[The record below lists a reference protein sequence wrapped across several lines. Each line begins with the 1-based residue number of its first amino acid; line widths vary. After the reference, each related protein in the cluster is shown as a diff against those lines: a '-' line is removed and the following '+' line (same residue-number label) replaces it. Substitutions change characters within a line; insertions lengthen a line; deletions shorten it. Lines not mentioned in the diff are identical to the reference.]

1 MAPVTEPIAPF
12 ILPERPMKLPRLL
25 VFAAALAALACLPS
39 RAAEPARPVPPRFS
53 AGYMDASADPRA
65 DFARYAFGAWQ
76 KMNPVP
82 PDKARWGSFN
92 ELEQYNQL
100 ALKGILEAAAART
113 HKPGSVE
120 QKVGDF
126 FKSAMDTAAVD
137 AAGLKP
143 VEADLARVAAIAST
157 AELARSLAALHDR
170 GVDGFFRVLVRAD
183 QKRSEINALYA
194 YQGGMSL
201 PSKGYYFDEQF
212 EKFRAAFVEH
222 VAKMLALAGDA
233 PEAAAVGART
243 VLDLEK
249 ALAADAK
256 TPAELRDA
264 LANYNRM
271 PTADLAGKL
280 PVFPLARYL
289 ADRGIAGP
297 AAADI
302 VVGQPRFFEGL
313 QRQLSGRPLAD
324 WKVYLRYHVLRAA
337 APYLAA
343 PFEAEHFRF
352 YSTVLRGTPEM
363 EPRWQRSARTIDGT
377 IGEALGQL
385 YVERY
390 YPPEAKARMDEMIR
404 NITAVMRDRLQKLD
418 WMTEP
423 TRKKALAKFDRFFA
437 KIGYPAK
444 WRDYSSVAIRPGAFL
459 ANVRAATE
467 FEVKR
472 RLSQLGQPV
481 DKTEWR
487 MTPPTVNAYFDPTAN
502 NINFPAGILQPPFFD
517 FSLDDAV
524 NYGGI
529 GAVIGHEITH
539 GFDDQGRH
547 FDADGNLADW
557 WTPEDAAQFQA
568 RAKKVVEQF
577 NGYELLPGVK
587 VNGELTLGE
596 NIADLGGA
604 SLAYEALERSLAG
617 KERRLIDGL
626 TPEQRFFLSW
636 AQVWRTNMRENAL
649 RQQLAVDPHSP
660 GSIRA
665 IGPLV
670 NLQPFYDAF
679 GIREGDPMWRRAED
693 RAKIW

>member
-1 MAPVTEPIAPF
+1 
-12 ILPERPMKLPRLL
+12 MKHLRFLL
-25 VFAAALAALACLPS
+25 AAAAWAAGASLPLS
-39 RAAEPARPVPPRFS
+39 AAEPARPVPPRFS
-53 AGYMDASADPRA
+53 VGYMDASVDPRA

-76 KMNPVP
+76 KANPVP

-100 ALKGILEAAAART
+100 ALKGILEGAAARA
-113 HKPGSVE
+113 HQPGSIE

-143 VEADLARVAAIAST
+143 VEADLARVAAIGST
-157 AELARSLAALHDR
+157 PELARALAALHDR
-170 GVDGFFRVLVRAD
+170 GVEGFFRVFVRAD
-183 QKRSEINALYA
+183 QKKSEINALYA

-201 PSKGYYFDEQF
+201 PSKAYYFDEQF
-212 EKFRAAFVEH
+212 EKFRVAFVEH
-222 VAKMLALAGDA
+222 VAKMLVLAGDA
-233 PEAAAVGART
+233 PETAAAGAKT
-243 VLDLEK
+243 VFDLEK

-271 PTADLAGKL
+271 PTADLAGKV
-280 PVFPLARYL
+280 PGFPLARYL
-289 ADRGIAGP
+289 ADR
-297 AAADI
+297 
-302 VVGQPRFFEGL
+302 
-313 QRQLSGRPLAD
+313 LS
-324 WKVYLRYHVLRAA
+324 
-337 APYLAA
+337 
-343 PFEAEHFRF
+343 
-352 YSTVLRGTPEM
+352 
-363 EPRWQRSARTIDGT
+363 
-377 IGEALGQL
+377 
-385 YVERY
+385 
-390 YPPEAKARMDEMIR
+390 
-404 NITAVMRDRLQKLD
+404 KLD

-423 TRKKALAKFDRFFA
+423 TGGKALAKFERFVA

-444 WRDYSSVAIRPGAFL
+444 WRDYLSVAIRPDAFL

-467 FEVKR
+467 FEVRR
-472 RLSQLGQPV
+472 RLSQLGKPV
-481 DKTEWR
+481 DKAEWR

-539 GFDDQGRH
+539 GLDDQGRH
-547 FDADGNLADW
+547 YDPQGNLADW

-577 NGYELLPGVK
+577 SGYEPLPGVK

-604 SLAYEALERSLAG
+604 SLAYEALQRSLAS
-617 KERRLIDGL
+617 KEKKLIDGF

-660 GSIRA
+660 GMIRA

-679 GIREGDPMWRRAED
+679 GIREGDPMWRRPED

>member
-1 MAPVTEPIAPF
+1 M
-12 ILPERPMKLPRLL
+12 RLPRIPVL
-25 VFAAALAALACLPS
+25 AAVLAALACPPL

-53 AGYMDASADPRA
+53 AGYIDKSADPRA

-100 ALKGILEAAAART
+100 ALRGILEAAAART
-113 HKPGSVE
+113 QKPGSVE

-143 VEADLARVAAIAST
+143 VDADLARVAAIAST
-157 AELARSLAALHDR
+157 PELARALATLHDR
-170 GVDGFFRVLVRAD
+170 GVDGFFRVFVRAD
-183 QKRSEINALYA
+183 QKKSEVNALYA

-201 PSKGYYFDEQF
+201 PSKAYYFDEQF
-212 EKFRAAFVEH
+212 EKFRVAFVEH

-233 PEAAAVGART
+233 PEAAAAGAKT
-243 VLDLEK
+243 LFEVEK

-256 TPAELRDA
+256 APAELRDA

-271 PTADLAGKL
+271 PTSELAGKL

-324 WKVYLRYHVLRAA
+324 WKVYLRYHVLR
-337 APYLAA
+337 
-343 PFEAEHFRF
+343 
-352 YSTVLRGTPEM
+352 GTPEM
-363 EPRWQRSARTIDGT
+363 EPRWQRSARVIDGT
-377 IGEALGQL
+377 MGEALGQL

-390 YPPEAKARMDEMIR
+390 YPPEARARMDEMIR
-404 NITAVMRDRLQKLD
+404 NITAVMRDRLQKLE
-418 WMTEP
+418 WMSEP

-444 WRDYSSVAIRPGAFL
+444 WRDYSSVAIRPDAFL

-467 FEVKR
+467 FELKR

-481 DKTEWR
+481 DKAEWR

-547 FDADGNLADW
+547 YDADGNLADW
-557 WTPEDAAQFQA
+557 WTPEDAARFGD

-577 NGYELLPGVK
+577 NGYEPLPGVK

-617 KERRLIDGL
+617 KERKLIDGL

-679 GIREGDPMWRRAED
+679 GIREGDPMWRKPED

>member
-1 MAPVTEPIAPF
+1 
-12 ILPERPMKLPRLL
+12 MKHLRFLL
-25 VFAAALAALACLPS
+25 AAAAWAAGASLPS
-39 RAAEPARPVPPRFS
+39 SAAEPAQPVPPRFS
-53 AGYMDASADPRA
+53 VGYMDAGADPRA

-76 KMNPVP
+76 KKNPVP

-92 ELEQYNQL
+92 ELEQFNQL
-100 ALKGILEAAAART
+100 ALKGILEAAAARPY
-113 HKPGSVE
+113 KPGSVE

-126 FKSAMDTAAVD
+126 FKSAMDTAAID
-137 AAGLKP
+137 SAGLKP
-143 VEADLARVAAIAST
+143 VEADLARIAAIAST
-157 AELARSLAALHDR
+157 AELARALAALHDS
-170 GVDGFFRVLVRAD
+170 GVGGFFRVRVEAD
-183 QKRSEINALYA
+183 EKNSEINALYA

-201 PSKGYYFDEQF
+201 PSKGYYFDGQF
-212 EKFRAAFVEH
+212 EKFRVAFVEH

-233 PEAAAVGART
+233 PESAAAGAKT
-243 VLDLEK
+243 VFEVEK
-249 ALAADAK
+249 ALAANAK

-264 LANYNRM
+264 LANYNKM

-280 PVFPLARYL
+280 PVFPFARYL

-302 VVGQPRFFEGL
+302 IVGQPKFFEGL
-313 QRQLSGRPLAD
+313 QRQLSERPLAD
-324 WKVYLRYHVLRAA
+324 WKIYLRYHALRAA

-363 EPRWQRSARTIDGT
+363 EPRWQRAARVIDGS

-404 NITAVMRDRLQKLD
+404 NITAVMRDRLQKLE

-423 TRKKALAKFDRFFA
+423 TRRKALAKFDRFFA
-437 KIGYPAK
+437 KIGHPAK
-444 WRDYSSVAIRPGAFL
+444 WRDYSSVEIRPGAFL

-467 FEVKR
+467 FEAKR
-472 RLSQLGQPV
+472 RLAMLGKPV
-481 DKTEWR
+481 DRTEWT
-487 MTPPTVNAYFDPTAN
+487 MSAPTVNAYFDWTAN

-539 GFDDQGRH
+539 GFDDRGRH
-547 FDADGNLADW
+547 YDADGNLADW
-557 WTPEDAAQFQA
+557 WTPEDAARFQA
-568 RAKKVVEQF
+568 RAGKLVEQF
-577 NGYELLPGVK
+577 GSYEVLPGLK

-604 SLAYEALERSLAG
+604 SLAFEALERSLAG
-617 KERRLIDGL
+617 KERKLIDGF

-636 AQVWRTNMRENAL
+636 AQVWRTNIREDEL
-649 RQQLAVDPHSP
+649 RRRVAVDPHSP
-660 GSIRA
+660 GMFRA
-665 IGPLV
+665 IGALV

-679 GIREGDPMWRRAED
+679 GIREGDPMWRRPED
-693 RAKIW
+693 RARIW

>member
-1 MAPVTEPIAPF
+1 
-12 ILPERPMKLPRLL
+12 MKHLRFL
-25 VFAAALAALACLPS
+25 LAAWAAGASLPS
-39 RAAEPARPVPPRFS
+39 SAAEPAQPVPPRFS
-53 AGYMDASADPRA
+53 VGYMDAGADPRA

-76 KMNPVP
+76 KRNPVP

-92 ELEQYNQL
+92 ELEQFNQL
-100 ALKGILEAAAART
+100 ALKGILEAAAARP
-113 HKPGSVE
+113 HKPGSVD

-126 FKSAMDTAAVD
+126 FKSAMDTAAID
-137 AAGLKP
+137 SAGLKP
-143 VEADLARVAAIAST
+143 VEADLARIAAIAST
-157 AELARSLAALHDR
+157 PELARALAQMHNL
-170 GVDGFFRVLVRAD
+170 GVGGFFRVRVEAD
-183 QKRSEINALYA
+183 EKNSEINALYA

-201 PSKGYYFDEQF
+201 PSKGYYFDGQF
-212 EKFRAAFVEH
+212 EKFRVAFVEH

-233 PEAAAVGART
+233 PESAAAGAKT
-243 VLDLEK
+243 VFEVEK
-249 ALAADAK
+249 ALAANAK

-264 LANYNRM
+264 LANYNKM

-280 PVFPLARYL
+280 PVFPFARYL

-302 VVGQPRFFEGL
+302 IVGQPKFFEGL
-313 QRQLSGRPLAD
+313 QRQLSERPLSD
-324 WKVYLRYHVLRAA
+324 WKVYLRYHVLRSA

-363 EPRWQRSARTIDGT
+363 EPRWQRATRTIDGT

-404 NITAVMRDRLQKLD
+404 NITAVMRDRLSKLE

-423 TRKKALAKFDRFFA
+423 TRAKAFAKFERFVA

-444 WRDYSSVAIRPGAFL
+444 WRDYSSVAIRPDAFL

-481 DKTEWR
+481 DKAEWR

-547 FDADGNLADW
+547 YDAEGNLADW
-557 WTPEDAAQFQA
+557 WTP
-568 RAKKVVEQF
+568 
-577 NGYELLPGVK
+577 
-587 VNGELTLGE
+587 
-596 NIADLGGA
+596 
-604 SLAYEALERSLAG
+604 
-617 KERRLIDGL
+617 
-626 TPEQRFFLSW
+626 
-636 AQVWRTNMRENAL
+636 
-649 RQQLAVDPHSP
+649 
-660 GSIRA
+660 
-665 IGPLV
+665 
-670 NLQPFYDAF
+670 
-679 GIREGDPMWRRAED
+679 
-693 RAKIW
+693 

>member
-1 MAPVTEPIAPF
+1 MKRHRLVLIAAVP
-12 ILPERPMKLPRLL
+12 
-25 VFAAALAALACLPS
+25 AALACLPLF
-39 RAAEPARPVPPRFS
+39 AAEPARPVPPRFS
-53 AGYMDASADPRA
+53 ASYMDASADPRS

-76 KMNPVP
+76 KANPVP

-92 ELEQYNQL
+92 ELEQFNQL
-100 ALKGILEAAAART
+100 ALKGILEAVAARPY
-113 HKPGSVE
+113 KPGSVE

-137 AAGLKP
+137 SAGLKP
-143 VEADLARVAAIAST
+143 VEADLARIAAIAST
-157 AELARSLAALHDR
+157 AELARVLAALHDS
-170 GVDGFFRVLVRAD
+170 GVGGFFRVRVEAD
-183 QKRSEINALYA
+183 EKNSEINALYA

-201 PSKGYYFDEQF
+201 PSKGYYFDGQF
-212 EKFRAAFVEH
+212 EKFRVAFVEH

-233 PEAAAVGART
+233 PETAAAGART

-249 ALAADAK
+249 ALAANAK

-264 LANYNRM
+264 LANYNKM

-280 PVFPLARYL
+280 PVFPFARYL

-302 VVGQPRFFEGL
+302 IVGQPKFFEGL
-313 QRQLSGRPLAD
+313 QRQLSERPLAD
-324 WKVYLRYHVLRAA
+324 WKIYLRYHALRAA

-363 EPRWQRSARTIDGT
+363 EPRWQRAARVIDGS

-404 NITAVMRDRLQKLD
+404 NTTAVMRDRLQKLE

-444 WRDYSSVAIRPGAFL
+444 WRDYSSVAIRPGGFL

-467 FEVKR
+467 FEVRR
-472 RLSQLGQPV
+472 RLSQLGRPV
-481 DKTEWR
+481 DKAEWR
-487 MTPPTVNAYFDPTAN
+487 MSPPTVNAYFDPTAN

-547 FDADGNLADW
+547 YDAEGNLADW
-557 WTPEDAAQFQA
+557 WTPEDAARFQA

-577 NGYELLPGVK
+577 GGYEPLPGVK

-596 NIADLGGA
+596 NIADLGGV

-617 KERRLIDGL
+617 KEKKLIDGL

-660 GSIRA
+660 GNVRA

-670 NLQPFYDAF
+670 SFQPFYDAF
-679 GIREGDPMWRRAED
+679 GIREGDPMWRKPED
-693 RAKIW
+693 RSKVW

>member
-1 MAPVTEPIAPF
+1 
-12 ILPERPMKLPRLL
+12 MKHLRFL
-25 VFAAALAALACLPS
+25 LAAWAAGASLPS
-39 RAAEPARPVPPRFS
+39 SAAEPAQPVPPRFS
-53 AGYMDASADPRA
+53 VGYMDAGADPRA

-76 KMNPVP
+76 KKNPVP

-92 ELEQYNQL
+92 ELEQFNQL
-100 ALKGILEAAAART
+100 ALKGILEAAAGRP
-113 HKPGSVE
+113 HKPGSVD

-126 FKSAMDTAAVD
+126 FKSAMDTAAID
-137 AAGLKP
+137 SAGLKP
-143 VEADLARVAAIAST
+143 VEADLARIAAIAST
-157 AELARSLAALHDR
+157 AELARTLAALHDS
-170 GVDGFFRVLVRAD
+170 GVGGFFRVRVEAD
-183 QKRSEINALYA
+183 EKNSEINALYA

-201 PSKGYYFDEQF
+201 PSKGYYFDGQF
-212 EKFRAAFVEH
+212 EKFRVAFVEH

-233 PEAAAVGART
+233 PESAAAGAKT
-243 VLDLEK
+243 VFEVEK
-249 ALAADAK
+249 ALAANAK

-264 LANYNRM
+264 LANYNKM

-280 PVFPLARYL
+280 PVFPFARYL

-302 VVGQPRFFEGL
+302 IVGQPKFFEGL
-313 QRQLSGRPLAD
+313 QRQLSERPLSD
-324 WKVYLRYHVLRAA
+324 WKVYLRYHALRAA
-337 APYLAA
+337 APCLAA

-352 YSTVLRGTPEM
+352 YGTVLRGTPEM
-363 EPRWQRSARTIDGT
+363 EPRWQRAARVIDGT

-385 YVERY
+385 YVARY

-404 NITAVMRDRLQKLD
+404 NITAVMRDRLQKLE

-437 KIGYPAK
+437 KIGHPAK
-444 WRDYSSVAIRPGAFL
+444 WRDYASVEIRPGAFL
-459 ANVRAATE
+459 ANVRAAVE

-472 RLSQLGQPV
+472 RLAKLGQPV
-481 DKTEWR
+481 DRTEWT
-487 MTPPTVNAYFDPTAN
+487 MSAPTVNASFDWTAN

-517 FSLDDAV
+517 FLLDDAV

-539 GFDDQGRH
+539 GFDDRGRH
-547 FDADGNLADW
+547 YDADGNLADW
-557 WTPEDAAQFQA
+557 WTPEDAARFQA
-568 RAKKVVEQF
+568 RAGKVVEQF
-577 NGYELLPGVK
+577 GGYEPLPGVK

-617 KERRLIDGL
+617 KERKLTDGF
-626 TPEQRFFLSW
+626 TPEQRFFLSF
-636 AQVWRTNMRENAL
+636 AQVWRTNIREDEL
-649 RQQLAVDPHSP
+649 RRRIAVDPHSP
-660 GSIRA
+660 GMFRA
-665 IGPLV
+665 IGPLA

-679 GIREGDPMWRRAED
+679 GIKEGDPMWRKPED

>member
-1 MAPVTEPIAPF
+1 
-12 ILPERPMKLPRLL
+12 MKRYRLVL
-25 VFAAALAALACLPS
+25 IAAALAALACRPLF
-39 RAAEPARPVPPRFS
+39 AAEPARPVPPRFS

-76 KMNPVP
+76 KNNPVP
-82 PDKARWGSFN
+82 ADKARWGSFN
-92 ELEQYNQL
+92 ELEQFNQL
-100 ALKGILEAAAART
+100 ALKGILEAAAARPQ
-113 HKPGSVE
+113 KPGSVE

-126 FKSAMDTAAVD
+126 FKSAMNAAAID

-157 AELARSLAALHDR
+157 ADLARALAALHDR
-170 GVDGFFRVLVRAD
+170 GIDGFFRVMVKAD
-183 QKRSEINALYA
+183 QKKSEVNALYA

-212 EKFRAAFVEH
+212 EKFRVAFVEH
-222 VAKMLALAGDA
+222 VAKMLSLAGDT
-233 PEAAAVGART
+233 PESAAAGAKT
-243 VLDLEK
+243 VFEVEK
-249 ALAADAK
+249 ALAATAK
-256 TPAELRDA
+256 TPVELRDS
-264 LANYNRM
+264 LANYNKM
-271 PTADLAGKL
+271 PTADLAGKVA
-280 PVFPLARYL
+280 VFPLARYL

-297 AAADI
+297 AAADVI
-302 VVGQPRFFEGL
+302 VGQPKFFEGL
-313 QRQLSGRPLAD
+313 QAQLASRPPAD
-324 WKVYLRYHVLRAA
+324 WRIYLRYHVLRAA

-343 PFEAEHFRF
+343 PFEAEQFRF
-352 YSTVLRGTPEM
+352 YGTVLRGTPAM
-363 EPRWQRSARTIDGT
+363 EPRWQRSARVIDGA

-390 YPPEAKARMDEMIR
+390 YPPEAKARMDEMIG
-404 NITAVMRDRLQKLD
+404 NVTAVMRDRLQKLE

-423 TRKKALAKFDRFFA
+423 TRKKALAKFERFFA

-444 WRDYSSVAIRPGAFL
+444 WRDYSSVGIGPGDYL

-481 DKTEWR
+481 DKAEWR
-487 MTPPTVNAYFDPTAN
+487 MSPPTVNAYFDPTAN

-547 FDADGNLADW
+547 FDAEGNLAEW
-557 WTPEDAAQFQA
+557 WTPEDAARFEVRA
-568 RAKKVVEQF
+568 RKMAEQF
-577 NGYELLPGVK
+577 SSYEVLPGVK

-596 NIADLGGA
+596 NIADLGGV
-604 SLAYEALERSLAG
+604 SLAYEALQRSLAG
-617 KERRLIDGL
+617 KERKLIDGF

-649 RQQLAVDPHSP
+649 RQQVAVDPHSP
-660 GSIRA
+660 GNIRA

-670 NLQPFYDAF
+670 NVQPFYDAF
-679 GIREGDPMWRRAED
+679 GIKEGDPMWRKPED
-693 RAKIW
+693 RSKIW

>member
-1 MAPVTEPIAPF
+1 
-12 ILPERPMKLPRLL
+12 MKRYRLVL
-25 VFAAALAALACLPS
+25 IAAALAALACRPLF
-39 RAAEPARPVPPRFS
+39 AAEPARPVPPRFS
-53 AGYMDASADPRA
+53 AAYMDASADPRA

-76 KMNPVP
+76 KNNPVP
-82 PDKARWGSFN
+82 ADKARWGSFN
-92 ELEQYNQL
+92 ELEQFNQL
-100 ALKGILEAAAART
+100 ALKGILEAAAARPQ
-113 HKPGSVE
+113 KPGSVE

-126 FKSAMDTAAVD
+126 FKSAMNTAAID

-143 VEADLARVAAIAST
+143 VEADLARVAAIASP
-157 AELARSLAALHDR
+157 ADLARALAALHDR
-170 GVDGFFRVLVRAD
+170 GIDGFFRVMVKAD
-183 QKRSEINALYA
+183 QKKSEVNALYA

-212 EKFRAAFVEH
+212 EKFRVAFVEH
-222 VAKMLALAGDA
+222 VAKMLSLSGDA
-233 PEAAAVGART
+233 PESAAAGAKT
-243 VLDLEK
+243 VFEVEK
-249 ALAADAK
+249 ALAANAK
-256 TPAELRDA
+256 TPVELRDS
-264 LANYNRM
+264 LANYNKM
-271 PTADLAGKL
+271 PTADLAGKVA
-280 PVFPLARYL
+280 VFPLARYL

-297 AAADI
+297 AAADVI
-302 VVGQPRFFEGL
+302 VGQPKFFEGL
-313 QRQLSGRPLAD
+313 QAQLASRPPAD
-324 WKVYLRYHVLRAA
+324 WRIYLRYHVLRAA

-343 PFEAEHFRF
+343 PFEAEQFRF
-352 YSTVLRGTPEM
+352 YGTVLRGTPAM
-363 EPRWQRSARTIDGT
+363 EPRWQRSARVIDGA

-390 YPPEAKARMDEMIR
+390 YPPEAKARMDEMIG
-404 NITAVMRDRLQKLD
+404 NVTAVMRDRLQKLE

-423 TRKKALAKFDRFFA
+423 TRKKALAKFERFFA

-444 WRDYSSVAIRPGAFL
+444 WRDYSSVGIGPGAYL

-481 DKTEWR
+481 DKAEWR
-487 MTPPTVNAYFDPTAN
+487 MSPPTVNAYFDPTAN

-547 FDADGNLADW
+547 FDAEGNLAEW
-557 WTPEDAAQFQA
+557 WTPEDAARFEA
-568 RAKKVVEQF
+568 RARKMAEQF
-577 NGYELLPGVK
+577 SSYEVLPGVK

-596 NIADLGGA
+596 NIADLGGV
-604 SLAYEALERSLAG
+604 SLAYEALQRSLAG
-617 KERRLIDGL
+617 KERKLIDGF

-649 RQQLAVDPHSP
+649 RQQVAVDPHSP
-660 GSIRA
+660 GNIRA

-670 NLQPFYDAF
+670 NVQPFYDAF
-679 GIREGDPMWRRAED
+679 GIKEGDPMWRKPED
-693 RAKIW
+693 RSKIW

>member
-1 MAPVTEPIAPF
+1 M
-12 ILPERPMKLPRLL
+12 RRPRLFL
-25 VFAAALAALACLPS
+25 IAAALTAGACLPLC
-39 RAAEPARPVPPRFS
+39 AAEPARPVPPRFS

-65 DFARYAFGAWQ
+65 DFARYAFGSWQ
-76 KMNPVP
+76 KNNPVP

-92 ELEQYNQL
+92 ELEQFNQL
-100 ALKGILEAAAART
+100 ALKGILEAAASRP

-126 FKSAMDTAAVD
+126 FKSAMNTAAID
-137 AAGLKP
+137 SAGLKP
-143 VEADLARVAAIAST
+143 VEGDLARIAAIASPADLARA
-157 AELARSLAALHDR
+157 LAALHDR
-170 GVDGFFRVLVRAD
+170 GVGGFFRVRVEAD
-183 QKRSEINALYA
+183 EKKSEVNALYA

-212 EKFRAAFVEH
+212 EKFRVAFVEH
-222 VAKMLALAGDA
+222 VAKVLALAGDA
-233 PEAAAVGART
+233 PEAAAAGAKI
-243 VLDLEK
+243 VFEVEK
-249 ALAADAK
+249 ALADSAK
-256 TPAELRDA
+256 TPTELRDA
-264 LANYNRM
+264 LANYNKM

-280 PVFPLARYL
+280 PVFPFARYL

-297 AAADI
+297 AADTI
-302 VVGQPRFFEGL
+302 IVGQPKFFEGL
-313 QRQLSGRPLAD
+313 QRQLSERPLAD
-324 WKVYLRYHVLRAA
+324 WKVYLRYHALRAA

-343 PFEAEHFRF
+343 PFEGEHFRF

-363 EPRWQRSARTIDGT
+363 EPRWQRAARVIDGA

-385 YVERY
+385 YVARY

-404 NITAVMRDRLQKLD
+404 NITAVMHDRLQKLE

-423 TRKKALAKFDRFFA
+423 TRRKALAKFDRFFA

-472 RLSQLGQPV
+472 RLALLGQPV
-481 DKTEWR
+481 DKAEWR
-487 MTPPTVNAYFDPTAN
+487 MSPPTVNAYFDPTAN

-547 FDADGNLADW
+547 FDAEGNLADW

-577 NGYELLPGVK
+577 NGYEPLPGVK

-617 KERRLIDGL
+617 KERKLIDGL

-679 GIREGDPMWRRAED
+679 GIKEGDPMWRRPED

>member
-1 MAPVTEPIAPF
+1 
-12 ILPERPMKLPRLL
+12 MKRYRLVL
-25 VFAAALAALACLPS
+25 IAAALAALACRPLF
-39 RAAEPARPVPPRFS
+39 AAEPARPVPPRFS
-53 AGYMDASADPRA
+53 AGYMDTSADPRA

-76 KMNPVP
+76 KNNPVP
-82 PDKARWGSFN
+82 ADKARWGSFN
-92 ELEQYNQL
+92 ELEQFNQL
-100 ALKGILEAAAART
+100 ALKGILEAAAARPQ
-113 HKPGSVE
+113 KPGSVE

-126 FKSAMDTAAVD
+126 FKSAMNAAAID

-157 AELARSLAALHDR
+157 ADLARALAALHDR
-170 GVDGFFRVLVRAD
+170 GIDGFFRVMVKAD
-183 QKRSEINALYA
+183 QKKSEVNALYA

-212 EKFRAAFVEH
+212 EKFRVAFVEH
-222 VAKMLALAGDA
+222 VAKMLSLAGDT
-233 PEAAAVGART
+233 PESAAAGAKT
-243 VLDLEK
+243 VFEVEK
-249 ALAADAK
+249 ALAATAK
-256 TPAELRDA
+256 TPVELRDS
-264 LANYNRM
+264 LANYNKM
-271 PTADLAGKL
+271 PTADLAGKVA
-280 PVFPLARYL
+280 VFPLARYL

-297 AAADI
+297 AAADVI
-302 VVGQPRFFEGL
+302 VGQPKFFEGL
-313 QRQLSGRPLAD
+313 QAQLASRPPAD
-324 WKVYLRYHVLRAA
+324 WRIYLRYHVLRAA

-343 PFEAEHFRF
+343 PFEAEQFRF
-352 YSTVLRGTPEM
+352 YGTVLRGTPAM
-363 EPRWQRSARTIDGT
+363 EPRWQRSARVIDGA

-390 YPPEAKARMDEMIR
+390 YPPEAKARMDEMIG
-404 NITAVMRDRLQKLD
+404 NVTAVMRDRLQKLE

-423 TRKKALAKFDRFFA
+423 TRKKALAKFERFFA

-444 WRDYSSVAIRPGAFL
+444 WRDYSSVGIGPGDYL

-481 DKTEWR
+481 DKAEWR
-487 MTPPTVNAYFDPTAN
+487 MSPPTVNAYFDPTAN

-547 FDADGNLADW
+547 FDAEGNLAEW
-557 WTPEDAAQFQA
+557 WTPEDAARFEA
-568 RAKKVVEQF
+568 RARKMAEQF
-577 NGYELLPGVK
+577 SSYEVLPGVK

-596 NIADLGGA
+596 NIADLGGV
-604 SLAYEALERSLAG
+604 SLAYEALQRSLAG
-617 KERRLIDGL
+617 KERKLIDGF

-649 RQQLAVDPHSP
+649 RQQVAVDPHSP
-660 GSIRA
+660 GNIRA

-670 NLQPFYDAF
+670 NVQPFYDAF
-679 GIREGDPMWRRAED
+679 GIKEGDPMWRKPED
-693 RAKIW
+693 RSKIW

>member
-1 MAPVTEPIAPF
+1 M
-12 ILPERPMKLPRLL
+12 RLL
-25 VFAAALAALACLPS
+25 RIAVFAAAFAALASFPS

-53 AGYMDASADPRA
+53 AGYIDRSADPRA

-76 KMNPVP
+76 KANPVP
-82 PDKARWGSFN
+82 EDKARWGSFN
-92 ELEQYNQL
+92 ELDQFNQL
-100 ALKGILEAAAART
+100 ALKGILEEAAARAN
-113 HKPGSVE
+113 KPGSVE

-126 FKSAMDTAAVD
+126 FKSAMDTAAID

-143 VEADLARVAAIAST
+143 VEAELSRVAAIAST
-157 AELARSLAALHDR
+157 PELARALATLHDS
-170 GVDGFFRVLVRAD
+170 GVDGFFRVAVKAD
-183 QKRSEINALYA
+183 QKKSDINALYA

-201 PSKGYYFDEQF
+201 PSRDYYFDAQF
-212 EKFRAAFVEH
+212 EKIRTAFVEH
-222 VAKMLALAGDA
+222 VAKTLALAGDA
-233 PEAAAVGART
+233 PESAAAGAKT
-243 VLDLEK
+243 VFEVEK
-249 ALAADAK
+249 ALAAGAK
-256 TPAELRDA
+256 TPVELRDS
-264 LANYNRM
+264 LANYNKM
-271 PTADLAGKL
+271 PTAELAGKL

-297 AAADI
+297 ASGDI
-302 VVGQPRFFEGL
+302 IVGQPKFFEGL
-313 QRQLSGRPLAD
+313 QAQLAARPLPD

-337 APYLAA
+337 SPYLAA

-363 EPRWQRSARTIDGT
+363 EPRWQRAARTIDGT
-377 IGEALGQL
+377 LGEALGQL
-385 YVERY
+385 YVARY

-404 NITAVMRDRLQKLD
+404 NITAVMRDRLSKLD

-423 TRKKALAKFDRFFA
+423 TRKKALAKFERFFA
-437 KIGYPAK
+437 KIGHPAK

-459 ANVRAATE
+459 ANVRAATG

-487 MTPPTVNAYFDPTAN
+487 MSPPTVNAYFDPTAN

-517 FSLDDAV
+517 YSLDDAV

-557 WTPEDAAQFQA
+557 WTPEDAARFEA

-577 NGYELLPGVK
+577 SGYEALPGVK

-604 SLAYEALERSLAG
+604 SLALEALERSLAG
-617 KERRLIDGL
+617 KEKKLIDGF

-636 AQVWRTNMRENAL
+636 AQVWRTNIRENAL
-649 RQQLAVDPHSP
+649 RQQVTVDPHSP
-660 GSIRA
+660 GNFRA

-679 GIREGDPMWRRAED
+679 GIKEGDPMWRKPED